1 VVIVPNNGT
10 LVSQRPK
17 GPSRS
22 GAPRSQARSDRLAD
36 RAEISIEA
44 TGANA
49 LTLERV
55 ADLPTGSSAGN
66 STRAIVANGP
76 TEIHARDVRVLRYES
91 GAGMSTR
98 AIVGT
103 DMKREDPEELRL
115 SVESD
120 VTKEDARRSADMVV
134 ATRAHR
140 DPTAISKKSAAV
152 LRKGGAIQPVLV
164 VQRHIGCQVVID
176 VGSTTS
182 SFARGDGA
190 RPPI

>member
-1 VVIVPNNGT
+1 VVIVPNNET
-10 LVSQRPK
+10 LVSQRP
-17 GPSRS
+17 GAPSRS

-49 LTLERV
+49 LTPERV

-66 STRAIVANGP
+66 STRATDASGP
-76 TEIHARDVRVLRYES
+76 TETHARDVRALRHES

-98 AIVGT
+98 AIVGS

-115 SVESD
+115 SVETD
-120 VTKEDARRSADMVV
+120 VTKEDARRSADMVA
-134 ATRAHR
+134 ATREQR
-140 DPTAISKKSAAV
+140 DPTAIFKKSEGV
-152 LRKGGAIQPVLV
+152 SRKGGAIQRVLG
-164 VQRHIGCQVVID
+164 VQRRIACQAVTD
-176 VGSTTS
+176 VGSTTF